1 MARTMQT
8 ARKPP
13 ADPVAAAAERARR
26 LKDMAEA
33 DIRLEEG
40 EFIVPSCVQR
50 E

>member
-1 MARTMQT
+1 MQT
-8 ARKPP
+8 ARKITGDP
-13 ADPVAAAAERARR
+13 AADAAERARR

-33 DIRLEEG
+33 DIRLEEE